1 MTIRPTEKGQ
11 LREIIGDALELHPSV
26 RGDFISSL
34 GLAPDTAAKA
44 EELLANYSRIDGF
57 LTVDAADYVPDLFAE
72 EDLTGKVIGPYKIVS
87 PIGRGGMGRVYK
99 ADRIDGKF
107 DQTVA
112 VKFLRTGFSSSGL
125 MPAFDREVRIQSRLN
140 HPSIASVYD
149 TGVLNA
155 VPYVVMEYVEGVPID
170 DYCDSKALSL
180 SSRLKLFNKVC
191 DAVAF
196 AHQNLVIHRDIKPAN
211 VLVTNDGQVKLLDFG
226 IAALEGMSNERP
238 LRAYTPGYS
247 SPASSVDDNS
257 TAVDIYSLGAVL
269 RRLIGDEVP
278 NDLAS
283 IAAKAAAED
292 PEERYRTAESLAADI
307 WRFIDGFPVGSYDGA
322 LGYRLSKLWARKKL
336 LVSAAS
342 LIAISLALGAVISAW
357 QANVARAES
366 SAANDARSAAE
377 SNLSKAEEEKRRS
390 EKISK
395 FMFRVLSYANPQWY
409 ALGHRTAGKATVYDV
424 IVEMGESIDKEF
436 AAEPDVAAEIHHRFA
451 EVFLNK
457 REPAAAELSSKH
469 IARAYEL
476 RRSFHG
482 ERNALVAKDMLY
494 MYYNGISDGRP
505 QHEFLADAV
514 SILRETAPND
524 IHLAY
529 MIEVI
534 VAYLV
539 VPGNEPIS
547 AAFIASKVGPQSGEE
562 VWDWAERISLE
573 ADSIFKANY
582 TERNAAIVNNDCRIA
597 LIRKKQGLHDP
608 NSAYVQACR
617 ELIITSRRAANSR
630 TLYLGRPPQ

>member
-1 MTIRPTEKGQ
+1 MTIRPTENGQ
-11 LREIIGDALELHPSV
+11 LREIICDALELHPSV

-57 LTVDAADYVPDLFAE
+57 LTVDAADYVPDLFAD

-87 PIGRGGMGRVYK
+87 PIGRGGMGHVYK
-99 ADRIDGKF
+99 AERIDGKF

-112 VKFLRTGFSSSGL
+112 VKFLRTGFSSSDL
-125 MPAFDREVRIQSRLN
+125 MLAFDREVRIQSRLN
-140 HPSIASVYD
+140 HPCIASVYD

-170 DYCDSKALSL
+170 EYCDSKALSL

-211 VLVTNDGQVKLLDFG
+211 VLVTNNGQVKLLDFG

-283 IAAKAAAED
+283 IVSMSTADD
-292 PEERYRTAESLAADI
+292 PATRYRTTESFAADI
-307 WRFIDGFPVGSYDGA
+307 WRFIDGLPVGAYDGA
-322 LGYRLSKLWARKKL
+322 LGYRLSKLWARNKL
-336 LVSAAS
+336 LVSAAL
-342 LIAISLALGAVISAW
+342 LIAISLALGGVVSLW
-357 QANVARAES
+357 QAGVARAES
-366 SAANDARSAAE
+366 AAASDARSVAE
-377 SNLSKAEEEKRRS
+377 SNLLKADEEKRRS
-390 EKISK
+390 EKINK

-409 ALGHRTAGKATVYDV
+409 ALGYRTQGQAAVYDV
-424 IVEMGESIDKEF
+424 MVEMGESIDREF
-436 AAEPDVAAEIHHRFA
+436 AEEPDVAAELHHRFA

-457 REPAAAELSSKH
+457 AVPGAEELSRKH
-469 IARAYEL
+469 ISRAYDL
-476 RRSFHG
+476 RRSYHG

-494 MYYNGISDGRP
+494 MYYNGITDGRP
-505 QHEFLADAV
+505 RHEFLADA
-514 SILRETAPND
+514 ITMMRETAPND
-524 IHLAY
+524 VNLAY

-534 VAYLV
+534 VSYFV
-539 VPGNEPIS
+539 TPGYNAER
-547 AAFIASKVGPQSGEE
+547 AAFGASKVGPRQGEG
-562 VWDWAERISLE
+562 VWDWAERISVE
-573 ADSIFKANY
+573 ADTIFKANY
-582 TERNAAIVNNDCRIA
+582 AERNLAIINNDCRIA
-597 LIRKKQGLHDP
+597 LIRKKKGRRDP
-608 NSAYVQACR
+608 NSIYAAACR
-617 ELIITSRRAANSR
+617 ELRGIDNPGLQKEID
-630 TLYLGRPPQ
+630 TLFE